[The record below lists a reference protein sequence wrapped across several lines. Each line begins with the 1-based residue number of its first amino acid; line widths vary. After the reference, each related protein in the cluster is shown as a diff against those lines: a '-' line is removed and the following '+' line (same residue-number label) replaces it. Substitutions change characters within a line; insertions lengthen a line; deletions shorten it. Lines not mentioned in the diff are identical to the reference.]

1 MALPRGLIELFCKEA
16 LFQRGV
22 IVLHVRGQSLSQ
34 WTIPDVI
41 EYSMLE
47 RMVENRILFLIIVD
61 LRDGVRDERIVRL
74 LPGRAEHI

>member
-1 MALPRGLIELFCKEA
+1 MALPRGLIDLFRKES
-16 LFQRGV
+16 LLQRGV
-22 IVLHVRGQSLSQ
+22 VVLHVRGQSLSE

-61 LRDGVRDERIVRL
+61 LRDCVRDERIVRL